1 MSEFYFYRPQVLSSR
16 TLFID
21 LRSSPAPPDPVCA
34 HFRLTFAGFT
44 PSDMPFF
51 KRLVEPRS
59 LCRVER
65 GEEREEGDADGNGG
79 SPFHDLL
86 SVTHVALARTLRQLS
101 DLAKHACSV
110 FHELEGDLAA
120 TGHRLRGLQRKVGRL
135 QETCCEMD
143 PKQEAVPVSDL
154 DVESKLTWHYRAP
167 WHKQRNILRPATRP
181 PCLQEMHKDASL
193 WHLRAGN
200 NKKSPSQYLGI
211 KQLPTAAPQWKFCS
225 IFPSSRPPSPTECC
239 HFSPWNRKATSSD
252 PNSVALAS
260 PGQRS
265 KLLPVP
271 NTPSTLDKQTN
282 WSRALPLPTPEE
294 RMKCHSRVVAS
305 SVIPINVTGVGFD
318 RDASV
323 RCSLVL
329 SQSLLQRRRKL
340 RRRRTVAGVPRQL
353 QDFAADSDE
362 SPGSRERSVIVH
374 ASLDNGDLVGHLL
387 TRDSGCQT
395 DDFLILGAP
404 SSRRI
409 RAQRGHQGAALCLS
423 QSAGDIAA
431 LREGRGDASDGR
443 LRTRSLPRDGG
454 RARTAD
460 EEDEAELSAFNGE
473 EGRLLKDEEE
483 SAEERAGSERLS
495 RTPERGWAERAR
507 SQLPRMADMGSCDM
521 SSSSDT
527 FGSPVHSVSAAGVLG
542 GPADHKDEHQS
553 SSGNWSGSSST
564 CPSQTSETVAPG
576 TSPLARCDSELSLN
590 AAAADHAGGFTLDPF
605 SGLRTQ
611 RAGSFSSAA
620 MDILEEAGAPGE
632 GEWNYP
638 HPDPGRRTR
647 DFSPEPG
654 REAESSL
661 GCPSFASMATCE
673 SSFSD
678 KPPSEKADTASHY
691 SEDTE
696 GYYTSMHFDCGLKGS
711 RSFTSIYPDHVT
723 LERRCLSLRKPKAK
737 PRPPR
742 RSSSLR
748 TIHDEGGVSVLAE
761 AKSPLPKEKNLQ
773 LLLSDSSGRIAKE
786 PPPVVWGAE
795 GSFDGPDLG
804 VFSSADAHSFKDE
817 GAVQADYAD
826 LWLLNDLKSG
836 DPYRSLSNSST
847 ATGTTVVEC
856 VKSQDGSESQASQSG
871 SGATTPSLT
880 PAEGDFKLAGLASPS
895 SGYSSQSE
903 TPTSVFPAAA
913 FFPGPLSPSSAK
925 RKPKVPERKSSL
937 ACKRDPELP
946 AVPSSHPDLS
956 AFHCVGDERAPIQNH
971 QRKADWAKAETA
983 NGPSLSIT
991 PAALHAVQLRSIPKE
1006 LDPAPHR
1013 DDYSAVNSDRV
1024 VDTRASS
1031 ELTRQDSD
1039 NLRLPPP
1046 GLDQTPA
1053 ASPGSHEGN
1062 QDAESAGDPAGN
1074 EEGESTAEENLSKGT
1089 AKVSDDR
1096 RQEICTATRKKREW
1110 DGDEVDILQGGN
1122 VHMILKIHRCI
1133 SLKYING
1140 NCVRADLVAASD
1152 ESHAEDDGIF
1162 LSPTKSRTTDDLF
1175 AVIHR
1180 SKRKVLGR
1188 KNSGELS
1195 VRNGPSSING
1205 TPPPP
1210 GGGAAPFSPCPAS
1223 ASPSSAPSG
1232 PQRTPGPIYRNAK
1245 KSSTSNEE
1253 FKLLLLKKGSR
1264 SESSYRMSATEILKS
1279 PVTPKGSAAGE
1290 DEAAVETAE
1299 AAVAARSPDAE
1310 GFLLPKPWTSPQSR
1324 LGRARVP
1331 PPANSSRYAARARFF
1346 SAPMQAISEGEAEN
1360 SDGSPHDDE
1369 PVTPRPRFA

>member
-1 MSEFYFYRPQVLSSR
+1 
-16 TLFID
+16 
-21 LRSSPAPPDPVCA
+21 
-34 HFRLTFAGFT
+34 
-44 PSDMPFF
+44 MPFF

-65 GEEREEGDADGNGG
+65 GEEPEEGDADGEGG

-193 WHLRAGN
+193 WHLRADGQRRR
-200 NKKSPSQYLGI
+200 S
-211 KQLPTAAPQWKFCS
+211 
-225 IFPSSRPPSPTECC
+225 SSRERRVTISISALPPMPMYPSTPST
-239 HFSPWNRKATSSD
+239 PKKARKGVRLTAATSSD
-252 PNSVALAS
+252 PNSVVLAS

-265 KLLPVP
+265 KLLPIP

-294 RMKCHSRVVAS
+294 RMKYHSRVVTS

-340 RRRRTVAGVPRQL
+340 RRRRTVAGVPRQPH
-353 QDFAADSDE
+353 DFAADSDE
-362 SPGSRERSVIVH
+362 SPSSRERSVIVH
-374 ASLDNGDLVGHLL
+374 ASLDNGDMVGHLL

-395 DDFLILGAP
+395 DDFLVSGGAP
-404 SSRRI
+404 SGRRI
-409 RAQRGHQGAALCLS
+409 RGRRGHRGAALCPS
-423 QSAGDIAA
+423 RSASDIAD
-431 LREGRGDASDGR
+431 LREGPGDASAAR

-454 RARTAD
+454 RVGPAD
-460 EEDEAELSAFNGE
+460 EEDEAELSAFDGE
-473 EGRLLKDEEE
+473 GGRLLKDDEE
-483 SAEERAGSERLS
+483 SAEERAGSGQLPG
-495 RTPERGWAERAR
+495 TPERGWAERAR
-507 SQLPRMADMGSCDM
+507 SQLTPRTADAGSCDV

-527 FGSPVHSVSAAGVLG
+527 FGSPAHSVSAAGVLG

-590 AAAADHAGGFTLDPF
+590 AAAAEHAGFAPDPF
-605 SGLRTQ
+605 GGLRTQ

-620 MDILEEAGAPGE
+620 MDILEEAGVPGE
-632 GEWNYP
+632 GEWNYS
-638 HPDPGRRTR
+638 HTDPGRRTG
-647 DFSPEPG
+647 DLSPEPG

-711 RSFTSIYPDHVT
+711 RSFTYIYPDHGT
-723 LERRCLSLRKPKAK
+723 LEPRCLSLRKPKAK
-737 PRPPR
+737 PCPPR

-748 TIHDEGGVSVLAE
+748 TIRDRGGE
-761 AKSPLPKEKNLQ
+761 SPLPKEKN
-773 LLLSDSSGRIAKE
+773 SNGSSGGVAEE
-786 PPPVVWGAE
+786 PPGVWGAE
-795 GSFDGPDLG
+795 GSLDGPDLG
-804 VFSSADAHSFKDE
+804 VFGSADA
-817 GAVQADYAD
+817 GAPQADYAD
-826 LWLLNDLKSG
+826 LWLLNDLKSSE
-836 DPYRSLSNSST
+836 PYRSLSNSST
-847 ATGTTVVEC
+847 ATGTTVVDC
-856 VKSQDGSESQASQSG
+856 VKSQDGSESQASRSG

-880 PAEGDFKLAGLASPS
+880 PAEGDFKLTGLASPS

-903 TPTSVFPAAA
+903 TPTSAFPVAA

-937 ACKRDPELP
+937 ACKPDPELP
-946 AVPSSHPDLS
+946 AVPSSSPDLS
-956 AFHCVGDERAPIQNH
+956 VFRRAGDERAPIQN
-971 QRKADWAKAETA
+971 RAEAETA
-983 NGPSLSIT
+983 NGPSLTIT
-991 PAALHAVQLRSIPKE
+991 PAALRAVRLRSIPKE
-1006 LDPAPHR
+1006 LEPAPYH
-1013 DDYSAVNSDRV
+1013 DDYPAADSDRV
-1024 VDTRASS
+1024 VDARVSSGLTRRGDSDDLQLPASS
-1031 ELTRQDSD
+1031 HEGLVNGETTPEPPSPPSPPPDEDAESSTLPPPDRDRCPSTPS
-1039 NLRLPPP
+1039 PPP
-1046 GLDQTPA
+1046 GLDQMPA
-1053 ASPGSHEGN
+1053 ASPGSCEGN
-1062 QDAESAGDPAGN
+1062 RVEAESAGDPAGN
-1074 EEGESTAEENLSKGT
+1074 EEGESTAEENLSK
-1089 AKVSDDR
+1089 
-1096 RQEICTATRKKREW
+1096 
-1110 DGDEVDILQGGN
+1110 
-1122 VHMILKIHRCI
+1122 
-1133 SLKYING
+1133 
-1140 NCVRADLVAASD
+1140 DLVAASD
-1152 ESHAEDDGIF
+1152 ESHTEDDSVF
-1162 LSPTKSRTTDDLF
+1162 LSPSKSRTTDDLF

-1188 KNSGELS
+1188 KNSGEPS

-1210 GGGAAPFSPCPAS
+1210 PGGGGAPVSPCPAS

-1299 AAVAARSPDAE
+1299 AAAAVARSPDAE
-1310 GFLLPKPWTSPQSR
+1310 GFFLPKPWTSPQSR

-1346 SAPMQAISEGEAEN
+1346 SPPMQAISEGEAEN

-1369 PVTPRPRFA
+1369 PVAPRPRFA

>member
-1 MSEFYFYRPQVLSSR
+1 
-16 TLFID
+16 
-21 LRSSPAPPDPVCA
+21 
-34 HFRLTFAGFT
+34 
-44 PSDMPFF
+44 MPFF

-59 LCRVER
+59 MCRVEKGD
-65 GEEREEGDADGNGG
+65 GEEADAG

-86 SVTHVALARTLRQLS
+86 SVSHVALARTLRQLS

-135 QETCCEMD
+135 QETCSELD

-154 DVESKLTWHYRAP
+154 DVESKLTWHFRAP
-167 WHKQRNILRPATRP
+167 WHKQRNLLRPATRP
-181 PCLQEMHKDASL
+181 PCLQEMHKDANL
-193 WHLRAGN
+193 WHLHADGRRRRSSSRERRVTISISALPPMPMY
-200 NKKSPSQYLGI
+200 PSTPAAARKARKGVRL
-211 KQLPTAAPQWKFCS
+211 TAY
-225 IFPSSRPPSPTECC
+225 PSSRPPSPTECC
-239 HFSPWNRKATSSD
+239 HFSPWNRKASSEPD
-252 PNSVALAS
+252 SASLAS

-294 RMKCHSRVVAS
+294 RMKCHSQVVAS
-305 SVIPINVTGVGFD
+305 SVVPINVTGVGFD

-323 RCSLVL
+323 RCSLVH
-329 SQSLLQRRRKL
+329 SQSLLQRRKKL

-353 QDFAADSDE
+353 QDFAADSDD

-374 ASLDNGDLVGHLL
+374 ASLDNEELASHLL

-395 DDFLILGAP
+395 EEFLISGAP

-409 RAQRGHQGAALCLS
+409 RALRGHQGTALCLS

-431 LREGRGDASDGR
+431 LREGGSDDVFVAQ

-454 RARTAD
+454 RARTDD
-460 EEDEAELSAFNGE
+460 EEDEVELSPFNGE
-473 EGRLLKDEEE
+473 EELILKDGEE
-483 SAEERAGSERLS
+483 SAEDRDGSEQLS
-495 RTPERGWAERAR
+495 RMPERSWAERAR
-507 SQLPRMADMGSCDM
+507 SQLPRMAEMGSCDM

-527 FGSPVHSVSAAGVLG
+527 FSSPVHSVSAANVLG
-542 GPADHKDEHQS
+542 GPVDHKDEHQS

-564 CPSQTSETVAPG
+564 CPSQTSETLAPG

-590 AAAADHAGGFTLDPF
+590 AGAVDHPCFTMDPF
-605 SGLRTQ
+605 AGLRTQ
-611 RAGSFSSAA
+611 RAGSFSSTA

-632 GEWNYP
+632 GEWNYSHSDPARHP
-638 HPDPGRRTR
+638 HDL
-647 DFSPEPG
+647 SPEPS

-661 GCPSFASMATCE
+661 GCPSFTSMATCE

-678 KPPSEKADTASHY
+678 KPPSEKADTVSHY

-711 RSFTSIYPDHVT
+711 RSFTYIYSDHAT
-723 LERRCLSLRKPKAK
+723 LGRRCLSLRKPKAK
-737 PRPPR
+737 PCPPR

-748 TIHDEGGVSVLAE
+748 TIHDEGGVAVLTE
-761 AKSPLPKEKNLQ
+761 AKLPLSKEKNLQ
-773 LLLSDSSGRIAKE
+773 LVLSASSGGE
-786 PPPVVWGAE
+786 LPGVWGVDDSLE
-795 GSFDGPDLG
+795 LDDLG
-804 VFSSADAHSFKDE
+804 VFTSRDAHSFKGE
-817 GAVQADYAD
+817 GVVQSDYAD
-826 LWLLNDLKSG
+826 LWLLNDLKSS

-856 VKSQDGSESQASQSG
+856 VKSQDGAESQASQSG

-880 PAEGDFKLAGLASPS
+880 PAEGEVKLAGLASPS

-903 TPTSVFPAAA
+903 TPTSALPAA
-913 FFPGPLSPSSAK
+913 FFPGPQSPSCAK

-937 ACKRDPELP
+937 ASKQDLDLP
-946 AVPSSHPDLS
+946 TISLS
-956 AFHCVGDERAPIQNH
+956 AFHCDERTPMQNH
-971 QRKADWAKAETA
+971 HEKAESAKAEIA
-983 NGPSLSIT
+983 NGPFLTIT
-991 PAALHAVQLRSIPKE
+991 PAALHAVQLRSIPKD
-1006 LDPAPHR
+1006 LDPSPH
-1013 DDYSAVNSDRV
+1013 DDNYFTVNSDSV
-1024 VDTRASS
+1024 ADPQASLDDLQVAGS
-1031 ELTRQDSD
+1031 SNDELVNGETTAESSPPPPDEEMEEDAESS
-1039 NLRLPPP
+1039 LPP
-1046 GLDQTPA
+1046 LDQHLCPSTPCLDHTPD
-1053 ASPGSHEGN
+1053 ASLGSEKEN
-1062 QDAESAGDPAGN
+1062 QDAESALDQG
-1074 EEGESTAEENLSKGT
+1074 EESAAEENLSKSS
-1089 AKVSDDR
+1089 A
-1096 RQEICTATRKKREW
+1096 
-1110 DGDEVDILQGGN
+1110 
-1122 VHMILKIHRCI
+1122 
-1133 SLKYING
+1133 
-1140 NCVRADLVAASD
+1140 AASD
-1152 ESHAEDDGIF
+1152 KSCADDNGIF
-1162 LSPTKSRTTDDLF
+1162 LSPAKSRTTDDLF

-1188 KNSGELS
+1188 KDSGELS
-1195 VRNGPSSING
+1195 ARNGPSSLNN

-1210 GGGAAPFSPCPAS
+1210 SGSSPASSPCPAS
-1223 ASPSSAPSG
+1223 SSPSSAHSG
-1232 PQRTPGPIYRNAK
+1232 PQRTPGAIYRNVK

-1279 PVTPKGSAAGE
+1279 PVTPKGHPAGE
-1290 DEAAVETAE
+1290 DEALTETAE
-1299 AAVAARSPDAE
+1299 ATARSPDPE
-1310 GFLLPKPWTSPQSR
+1310 GFFSPKSWVSPQSR

-1331 PPANSSRYAARARFF
+1331 PPANSSRYAARARFY

-1369 PVTPRPRFA
+1369 LATPRLRFA